1 MFALILGSALLSS
14 ARHRNRFKETVMSNL
29 EILAVLVNVLGVWL
43 TARRTPWCWPVNVIA
58 VLLYVWIFYDVKL
71 YSDMLLQ
78 VIFVFMQGYG
88 WWQWRAGRVDEG
100 RVHVDRLP
108 LHVAL
113 VSLVIGGLLA
123 LLLGAGMA
131 HFTDAEVPWLDATLT
146 AYSLVASYWAAR
158 KYIASWW
165 LWIALD
171 LVYTGL
177 YYYKALPLTAA
188 LYAGF
193 IVLAVYG
200 LRAWQ
205 HSVAARSTPALP

>member
-1 MFALILGSALLSS
+1 
-14 ARHRNRFKETVMSNL
+14 MSNL
-29 EILAVLVNVLGVWL
+29 EIIAVVVNVIGVWL

-78 VIFVFMQGYG
+78 IIFVFMQGYG
-88 WWQWRAGRVDEG
+88 WWRWRAGQVEDG
-100 RVHVDRLP
+100 RVHVERLP
-108 LHVAL
+108 VQRAVA
-113 VSLVIGGLLA
+113 SLAVGGVIA
-123 LLLGAGMA
+123 LMLGAGMA
-131 HFTDAEVPWLDATLT
+131 RFTDAEVPWLDATLT

-158 KYIASWW
+158 KYVASWW

-171 LVYTGL
+171 AVYTGL
-177 YYYKALPLTAA
+177 YYYKALPLTAV

-193 IVLAVYG
+193 IVLALYG

-205 HSVAARSTPALP
+205 QDLATQAPGRAAQALS